1 MNANPFDDAS
11 AASDGSSPPI
21 PADDRGPEI
30 VSDGPDGDPAPDIV
44 ALLKKAEDEA
54 ASMKEA
60 YLRARADTENVRR
73 QGQAD
78 VAKAHRYGI
87 EKFAESLL
95 PVKDALESALADRNA
110 NPETLRAGVEL
121 TLKQL
126 NAAFE
131 KAQLTEIDPVG
142 QRFDPHA
149 HQAIATVPSDQPANT
164 VVQVMQKG
172 YHLND
177 RVVRPAMVVVSKPGG
192 A

>member
-1 MNANPFDDAS
+1 MNANAFNDAS
-11 AASDGSSPPI
+11 GMSEGTSAPV
-21 PADDRGPEI
+21 PADERGAEI
-30 VSDGPDGDPAPDIV
+30 VADAGAADPAPDLV

-54 ASMKEA
+54 AAMKES

-73 QGQAD
+73 QAQAD

-95 PVKDALESALADRNA
+95 PVKDALESALADQNA

-131 KAQLTEIDPVG
+131 KAQVTAIDPVG
-142 QRFDPHA
+142 QKFDPHA
-149 HQAIATVPSDQPANT
+149 HQAIATVPSDQPENT

-172 YHLND
+172 YHLKD
-177 RVVRPAMVVVSKPGG
+177 RVLRPAMVVVSKSAG

>member
-1 MNANPFDDAS
+1 MKANAFNDAS
-11 AASDGSSPPI
+11 AAPEGAKPPV
-21 PADDRGPEI
+21 PADERGSDI
-30 VSDGPDGDPAPDIV
+30 VSDAPGADPAPDIL
-44 ALLKKAEDEA
+44 ALLRKAEEEA
-54 ASMKEA
+54 AAMKES

-73 QGQAD
+73 QAQAD

-126 NAAFE
+126 SAAFE
-131 KAQLTEIDPVG
+131 KAQVTVIDPVG
-142 QRFDPHA
+142 QKFDPHA
-149 HQAIATVPSDQPANT
+149 HQAIATVPSDQPENT

-177 RVVRPAMVVVSKPGG
+177 RVLRPAMVVVSKSGG
-192 A
+192 G